1 MSIGKPDNIISPLEN
16 VGSVPIFT
24 RYLPDIYPRRQK
36 TQERVFEEDWV

>member
-24 RYLPDIYPRRQK
+24 RYLPQK
-36 TQERVFEEDWV
+36 TKNTGKSF